1 MCAWIGVS
9 HWSMGNLLTGA
20 TSSKTN
26 GSPSAATVRCR
37 ISFVRRRT
45 WNVCIYRI
53 CGGICL
59 SWSWNQRCCEFTSGL
74 GMSHQEVKAHST
86 PPHLCFLRSFCLVF
100 REVPGALVRKRGWI
114 QMPCLCPSTQSRSL
128 QFNWLCVSPEASLT
142 KPGATQVEEY
152 KHESLEIN
160 LTI

>member
-1 MCAWIGVS
+1 MCAWIGGQPLERGISTYWRHILKNEWVS
-9 HWSMGNLLTGA
+9 LCSNCPLQNLLL
-20 TSSKTN
+20 
-26 GSPSAATVRCR
+26 
-37 ISFVRRRT
+37 RRRT

-53 CGGICL
+53 CGDICL
-59 SWSWNQRCCEFTSGL
+59 SWSWNQRCRVFMTGL

-100 REVPGALVRKRGWI
+100 HEVPGALVRKWGWI

-128 QFNWLCVSPEASLT
+128 QFNWLCISPEASLT
-142 KPGATQVEEY
+142 KSGATQVEEY